1 MYFLFSSIKYGESMT
16 TFMRRYITVKDD
28 FVFIDIPFCIY
39 GYDVDIFLNDI
50 ESVKDYKFPIIDVK
64 NVELPNI
71 DLIELLVTIHK
82 IFERDSKTAIINASR
97 NYKKLLK
104 IYFLAPTFYIAYSKT
119 DAMKY
124 YKNYMFERLWR

>member
-1 MYFLFSSIKYGESMT
+1 MA
-16 TFMRRYITVKDD
+16 TFMRRHITVEDD

-50 ESVKDYKFPIIDVK
+50 KSVKDYKFPIINVK

-71 DLIELLVTIHK
+71 DLIELLVRIHQ
-82 IFERDSKTAIINASR
+82 IFERDSRTAIINASR

-104 IYFLAPTFYIAYSKT
+104 IYFLDGTFFTAYSKT